1 MKLCKFCN
9 QRFHNRF
16 EEGECYICRGK
27 MERIVELIENYK
39 PNLPFKSFGISSIIP
54 KEYFK
59 REEDAFDVML
69 GESIKNQVNRFLI
82 QRFQNKQ
89 YRVNDYDIKFI
100 LDFENERIVEEF
112 GDLFV
117 FGKYF
122 KLKPFLSQK
131 RWRKKKFLSIE
142 EVIGEELKRTFKADD
157 YFMHASGREDVD
169 AINTGGRPF
178 VFELRKARVKDMS
191 LLKEVEKSINQRN
204 DVNVVFFGRVPGS
217 FVTVVSDTH
226 SDKAYRAYLNRT
238 ISKDERSVIEKF
250 FKNRL
255 ILQKTPTRVLRRR
268 ADKVRKRKVYE
279 VKAFSNFLEIKCEA
293 GLYVKELISG
303 DSGRTTPSVSEVLGK
318 DLKCTKLE
326 VTFVDDRFIMHI
338 FKHVKYD

>member
-9 QRFHNRF
+9 ERFNNEF

-27 MERIVELIENYK
+27 MERIVDLIKNYK
-39 PNLPFKSFGISSIIP
+39 PSNSFKSFGISSIIP

-59 REEDAFDVML
+59 REEDVFDIRL
-69 GESIKNQVNRFLI
+69 GESIKNQVNRLLI
-82 QRFQNKQ
+82 KRFSDKQ
-89 YRVNDYDIKFI
+89 YRVNDYDIKFV
-100 LDFENERIVEEF
+100 LDFEKERIVEEH

-131 RWRKKKFLSIE
+131 RWRKKKFLSVE
-142 EVIGEELKRTFKADD
+142 EVVGEELNKVFKAKD

-169 AINTGGRPF
+169 ATNTGGRPF
-178 VFELRKARVKDMS
+178 VFELRKAKVKDMS
-191 LLKEVEKSINQRN
+191 LLKEVEKKINERN
-204 DVNVVFFGRVPGS
+204 DVNVVFFGRVPRS

-226 SDKAYRAYLNRT
+226 SDKAYKAHLNKNIT
-238 ISKDERSVIEKF
+238 KDERILIEKF
-250 FKNRL
+250 FKNRV
-255 ILQKTPTRVLRRR
+255 ILQKTPIRVLRRR
-268 ADKVRKRKVYE
+268 ANKIRKRKVYE
-279 VKAFSNFLEIKCEA
+279 IKAHEDFLEIKCEA
-293 GLYVKELISG
+293 GLYIKELISG
-303 DSGRTTPSVSEVLGK
+303 DEGRTTPSISEILGRG
-318 DLKCTKLE
+318 LKCTKLE